1 MPKDA
6 KTLSLCVLIVLG
18 ILTLLGLLQPFSF
31 LRFLPRA
38 QFWLLGYIGYIWSF
52 ALAFGIYKTQKL
64 PNIHNPRF
72 LEQALGI
79 TIGIFALLVLQ
90 GVFFNKAG
98 ILGVAF
104 NDVLKPIIAPLGV
117 FTLSL
122 MMLILSIILY
132 SGKSPQTLF
141 KMSLAALKDDFKKDL
156 ESTKAQKEKLHKNK
170 EKLKHFWLQ
179 TKAFFSRATDI
190 DTKPQIQTKEDSKDS
205 TIKDLSIASTQ
216 NTESKPTQPDNINEE
231 PRPLT
236 LQELIEQNKDNPPP
250 RELVH
255 FNFDDIES
263 QEEEEEHEEMESR
276 TEIPLNTGFK
286 DEIDTLRQ
294 DIELPMREDNPLED
308 SAIRII
314 DAKNIQPDNFDSTQF
329 KMQSMAS
336 LENFK
341 RFEKQYFHDEPE
353 EDEPIKLIK
362 RDSIA
367 ESQKTLETYD
377 VTKSQD
383 SAQNTSTQAPQI
395 PQTNQPQ
402 KRLKSYPK
410 NLYATTPFSA
420 YYDKEPVGTHDGLID
435 AENLTKPYPQKNDL
449 PSTIFYYGNTKSTH
463 PLSPDAIPQNTKI
476 EKLQEAQEIAP
487 LQETTQNT
495 ESLEVPETIETQNI
509 EAPNIE
515 SQKAEIALEIPQ
527 RIENTESQSIVMEQP
542 TPNTQTT
549 ENITD
554 NANTIPQPL
563 EIAKPQT
570 TSQET
575 IQNTESQSAVE
586 TAPEATQSPAIETA
600 PINPVLPSTIPIFN
614 YGYYQ
619 SLPQEHYEP
628 KPTIP
633 QAINIVEVP
642 QPAMPTPQPQ
652 QNAESQNR
660 AETIHLFK
668 SNATPQ
674 TSQPTAT
681 QTMESQPI
689 QNTQSTQPMQTP
701 IAPEQTPYIAPTSQ
715 PTQTIQPQPVQNI
728 QNTQPIAPPTH
739 NVIPQN
745 STTLDETNKEYMLPS
760 IDFLQ
765 LPKHAH
771 IEVDEGEIDRKIND
785 LLNKMRVF
793 KIEGDIVR
801 TYSGP
806 IVTTFEFRPNAN
818 VKVSRI
824 LTLQD
829 DLAMALRAKT
839 IRIQAPIPGKDVVG
853 IEIPN
858 GQVETIYLREILD
871 SQAFINATSP
881 LTLALGKDIVGNPFV
896 ADLKKLPHLL
906 IAGTTGSGK
915 SVGVNAMILS
925 LLYRNPPDKLKL
937 IMVDPKMVEFSMYND
952 IPHLL
957 TPVITDPKNAIFAL
971 DVAVKEMERRNALI
985 SEARVKNIDSYNQK
999 AEIDGFEPFPYIVII
1014 IDELADLMMTGGKE
1028 AEASISRLTQ
1038 MARSS
1043 GIHLIVATQRPSVD
1057 VVTGLI
1063 KANLPSRISYKVG
1076 QKIDSKVILDCHG
1089 AESLLGNGDMLF
1101 AAGGGNVTRLHAPF
1115 STEEE
1120 IERIV
1125 DFIKAQCPPQYDPS
1139 FNANVERSNAQFS
1152 GEADELYEEAK
1163 QIMLESGKTSI
1174 SYLQRRFN
1182 VGYNRAANIIEQMEI
1197 RGFLSKPNTKGIREI
1212 IGE

>member
-1 MPKDA
+1 M
-6 KTLSLCVLIVLG
+6 LG
-18 ILTLLGLLQPFSF
+18 ILTLLGLLQSFSF
-31 LRFLPRA
+31 LRFLPRI
-38 QFWLLGYIGYIWSF
+38 QFLLLGYIGYIWSF

-72 LEQALGI
+72 LEQTLGI
-79 TIGIFALLVLQ
+79 TIGIFAILVLQ
-90 GVFFNKAG
+90 GVFFDKAG

-104 NDVLKPIIAPLGV
+104 NDVLKPIISPLGV
-117 FTLSL
+117 FALSL
-122 MMLILSIILY
+122 IMLALSIILY
-132 SGKSPQTLF
+132 SGKSLQTLF
-141 KMSLAALKDDFKKDL
+141 KMLFAALKDDFKKDL
-156 ESTKAQKEKLHKNK
+156 ENTKNQKEKLHKNT

-179 TKAFFSRATDI
+179 TKAFFSRPTH
-190 DTKPQIQTKEDSKDS
+190 TKTQEAEDS
-205 TIKDLSIASTQ
+205 IKDLSPLNAQSI
-216 NTESKPTQPDNINEE
+216 ESKSIESQSTDDE

-250 RELVH
+250 CKLVH
-255 FNFDDIES
+255 FNFDDTES
-263 QEEEEEHEEMESR
+263 ENEEKALDDTELSQ
-276 TEIPLNTGFK
+276 EIPLHLDIQ
-286 DEIDTLRQ
+286 DEIDALRQ

-308 SAIRII
+308 STIRII
-314 DAKNIQPDNFDSTQF
+314 NAKNIKPQSFDSMQF
-329 KMQSMAS
+329 KTQSMAS

-341 RFEKQYFHDEPE
+341 RFEEQYYKDDPE
-353 EDEPIKLIK
+353 EEEPIKLIK
-362 RDSIA
+362 RDCIA
-367 ESQKTLETYD
+367 KSQETLQSEIE
-377 VTKSQD
+377 SQD
-383 SAQNTSTQAPQI
+383 STQKPSIKVQT
-395 PQTNQPQ
+395 PQTNDTQ
-402 KRLKSYPK
+402 KKLKSYPK

-420 YYDKEPVGTHDGLID
+420 YYDKEPVGTHDGLIN
-435 AENLTKPYPQKNDL
+435 AENLSPYPQKNDL
-449 PSTIFYYGNTKSTH
+449 PSTIFYYGDKKSTH
-463 PLSPDAIPQNTKI
+463 PLNLNAISQNAKTELQEVAESQTISQNAESLAYTETTENRESVETQHTNTTLEIPPITDNTKFQSA
-476 EKLQEAQEIAP
+476 ETEQPTHKMQVAENATAAP
-487 LQETTQNT
+487 QHLETTQNMALQETTQNAKSQNVVEAIL
-495 ESLEVPETIETQNI
+495 ESNSNP
-509 EAPNIE
+509 AP
-515 SQKAEIALEIPQ
+515 EIAQ
-527 RIENTESQSIVMEQP
+527 
-542 TPNTQTT
+542 
-549 ENITD
+549 
-554 NANTIPQPL
+554 
-563 EIAKPQT
+563 
-570 TSQET
+570 
-575 IQNTESQSAVE
+575 
-586 TAPEATQSPAIETA
+586 
-600 PINPVLPSTIPIFN
+600 INPVLQAAESQTITPASEISSINPVLSNTIPAFN

-619 SLPQEHYEP
+619 NLPQEHFASQ
-628 KPTIP
+628 PTMP
-633 QAINIVEVP
+633 QTIKVVEVP
-642 QPAMPTPQPQ
+642 VPQHNMPSPQQPQ
-652 QNAESQNR
+652 NNAESQNIV
-660 AETIHLFK
+660 ETISLFK
-668 SNATPQ
+668 GNAILQTPQ
-674 TSQPTAT
+674 QAPA
-681 QTMESQPI
+681 QVMESQSAQEMKPQI
-689 QNTQSTQPMQTP
+689 MPEPVSQISQTP
-701 IAPEQTPYIAPTSQ
+701 QQAPAQVMESQ
-715 PTQTIQPQPVQNI
+715 NAQQAQS
-728 QNTQPIAPPTH
+728 A
-739 NVIPQN
+739 IPQN
-745 STTLDETNKEYMLPS
+745 AIPNETHKEYMLPS

-765 LPKHAH
+765 FPKHAH
-771 IEVDEGEIDRKIND
+771 IEIDEGEIDRKIND

-871 SQAFINATSP
+871 SQAFVSATSP

-999 AEIDGFEPFPYIVII
+999 AEMEGFEPFPYIVII

-1139 FNANVERSNAQFS
+1139 FNANVERTNSQFN